1 MNQPCYALILAV
13 SEENGLEY
21 NQLFNKSVNTEKFIQ
36 YLVNL
41 RNANLYQRIA
51 IFMDNLSVHKTLL
64 VRAKMMELQI
74 SALFNV
80 PYQPDYNP
88 CESCNSKIKNYYKR
102 TKLNKLANE
111 EEVNCEELIAESIVQ
126 LSKNDVLNSVKLAKY
141 LLNK

>member
-21 NQLFNKSVNTEKFIQ
+21 NELFKKSVNTEKFIQ

-111 EEVNCEELIAESIVQ
+111 EEVNCEELIAESIEQ

>member
-111 EEVNCEELIAESIVQ
+111 EEVNCEELIAESIEQ

>member
-1 MNQPCYALILAV
+1 
-13 SEENGLEY
+13 
-21 NQLFNKSVNTEKFIQ
+21 
-36 YLVNL
+36 
-41 RNANLYQRIA
+41 
-51 IFMDNLSVHKTLL
+51 
-64 VRAKMMELQI
+64 
-74 SALFNV
+74 V

-111 EEVNCEELIAESIVQ
+111 EEVNCEELIAESIEQ

>member
-1 MNQPCYALILAV
+1 VNQPCYALILAV

-111 EEVNCEELIAESIVQ
+111 EEVNCEELIAESIEQ